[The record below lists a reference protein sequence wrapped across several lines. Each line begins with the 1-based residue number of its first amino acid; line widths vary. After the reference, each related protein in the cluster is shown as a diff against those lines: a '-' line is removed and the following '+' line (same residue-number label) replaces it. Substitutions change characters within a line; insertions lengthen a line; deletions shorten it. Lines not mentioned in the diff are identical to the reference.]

1 MVVPSLH
8 QMLVISE
15 LEFFEKCFKKIVTA
29 AHCIKSTN
37 PKSWKIGAGHLT
49 RSDRGAQ
56 IRNVVRLYKHPKY
69 NSRNNDNDVTVM
81 IVRRGS

>member
-1 MVVPSLH
+1 
-8 QMLVISE
+8 MLVISE

-69 NSRNNDNDVTVM
+69 NSRNNDNDVTIM
-81 IVRRGS
+81 IVRLGS